1 MPIEDALLICLKR
14 LRVSLSPVPLLTRV
28 IQQHSDDVQQAAHH
42 LQEEVEE
49 AYSQTC
55 DDKRRR
61 SSDQIRA
68 KQTKSRYR
76 VPDVY
81 LHQSA
86 AHQTGTRATDT
97 GKRLAT
103 DTAHCT
109 SPNKGPNTIQHQTQ
123 STDKT
128 MERKK
133 KKKERI
139 EKHQKQQQFRFQHE
153 QWWADCQT
161 ALTGSLVLDEE
172 KLQAFLKR
180 VLVHIKLDLDS
191 EGKTE
196 GQKERGSW
204 SIWKCMCGAERA
216 ITIIWRGIN

>member
-49 AYSQTC
+49 AHSQTC
-55 DDKRRR
+55 NDKRRR

-123 STDKT
+123 STEKT

-133 KKKERI
+133 RKKESKNTRSSSSSGSSMSSD
-139 EKHQKQQQFRFQHE
+139 E
-153 QWWADCQT
+153 QIVRRH
-161 ALTGSLVLDEE
+161 S
-172 KLQAFLKR
+172 
-180 VLVHIKLDLDS
+180 LDLWFLMKKS
-191 EGKTE
+191 FRRSLNVFSFT
-196 GQKERGSW
+196 
-204 SIWKCMCGAERA
+204 
-216 ITIIWRGIN
+216 